1 MALNG
6 GLMLKHSALLLSTAA
21 LLATSSNLLVQDADM
36 AKGKAARSRQ
46 GHAYLVPPPPAY
58 APSIL
63 PELRRQ
69 ASHPTGTNS
78 RVIEEADASQA
89 ESTEAAKK
97 YIYSTNG
104 QEPKAVRQN
113 KYVTIWNSKS

>member
-1 MALNG
+1 MVLLRRFALPKQ
-6 GLMLKHSALLLSTAA
+6 L
-21 LLATSSNLLVQDADM
+21 NLQAIAD
-36 AKGKAARSRQ
+36 GKALAGIEGPPTDASTRQARQ